1 MIEIEQFFVH
11 QNYRKNFLL
20 QTKSCKKS
28 VFLQKN
34 DETMNIS
41 LELVPRTEQYICEQA
56 SFVEQAIPQISAFNF
71 PDLLRFDIRSWDAC
85 RMIVHSPLE
94 RITHLRAI
102 DFDMHQP
109 FPLTDFL
116 KVNRIRKALVIE
128 GDKPQDMKHAIY
140 PTSSVEL
147 IRKLKKEA
155 GDITI
160 YAAFDP
166 YRNNIRYELE
176 YLQQKI
182 EAGATGFFSQPF
194 FDLRLLE
201 IYSEYLEGHDVYW
214 GISPVTGER
223 AKLYWETR
231 NRAIFPK
238 SFKPTIDWN
247 IRFGQAVMDFCK
259 KSGFNLYLMPIK
271 IDLKGY
277 LKRLFE
283 KG

>member
-1 MIEIEQFFVH
+1 M
-11 QNYRKNFLL
+11 K
-20 QTKSCKKS
+20 
-28 VFLQKN
+28 
-34 DETMNIS
+34 IS
-41 LELVPRTEQYICEQA
+41 LELVPRTEQYIREQV
-56 SFVEQAIPQISAFNF
+56 SHVEERVPQITAINF
-71 PDLLRFDIRSWDAC
+71 PDLLRFDIRSWEAC
-85 RMIVHSPLE
+85 RMVARAPLE
-94 RITHLRAI
+94 RIAHLRAI
-102 DFDMHQP
+102 DFDMRRP

-116 KVNRIRKALVIE
+116 KEHHIRKVLVIE

-140 PTSSVEL
+140 PGSSIDL

-155 GDITI
+155 SDLVV

-214 GISPVTGER
+214 GVSPVTGER
-223 AKLYWETR
+223 SKLYWETR

-238 SFKPTIDWN
+238 SFAPTLDWN
-247 IRFGQAVMDFCK
+247 VRFGQEVLDFCRK
-259 KSGFNLYLMPIK
+259 NGFNLYLMPIK
-271 IDLKGY
+271 IDLKEY
-277 LKRLFE
+277 LRRLFLIS
-283 KG
+283 